1 MENLLE
7 NEMTTKFFN
16 FYGLSLAD
24 INSETTNKR
33 LVPRNKKGGKSKNWY
48 QLIVNP
54 TSTEGILAKTAVQV
68 FDPTGISSYPDV
80 YEAGKN
86 LYNNPT

>member
-24 INSETTNKR
+24 INSEITNKR
-33 LVPRNKKGGKSKNWY
+33 LIPRNKKDNKIKIKEENVGKFTDYCGGKVTQDCTDK
-48 QLIVNP
+48 
-54 TSTEGILAKTAVQV
+54 
-68 FDPTGISSYPDV
+68 
-80 YEAGKN
+80 GKKS
-86 LYNNPT
+86 NNPKIVKLTIFADNARK

>member
-33 LVPRNKKGGKSKNWY
+33 LVPRNKKGNKIKIKKENVGKFTDY
-48 QLIVNP
+48 C
-54 TSTEGILAKTAVQV
+54 G
-68 FDPTGISSYPDV
+68 
-80 YEAGKN
+80 GKVTQDCIDKGKKS
-86 LYNNPT
+86 NNPKIVKRAIFEDNARK

>member
-33 LVPRNKKGGKSKNWY
+33 LILRNKKGNKIKIKKENVGKFTDY
-48 QLIVNP
+48 C
-54 TSTEGILAKTAVQV
+54 G
-68 FDPTGISSYPDV
+68 
-80 YEAGKN
+80 GKVTQDCTDKGKKS
-86 LYNNPT
+86 NNPKLVKRAIFEDNARK

>member
-24 INSETTNKR
+24 INSETSTKKQKGNKIKIEKDNAR
-33 LVPRNKKGGKSKNWY
+33 K
-48 QLIVNP
+48 
-54 TSTEGILAKTAVQV
+54 
-68 FDPTGISSYPDV
+68 
-80 YEAGKN
+80 
-86 LYNNPT
+86 

>member
-16 FYGLSLAD
+16 FYGMSLVN

-33 LVPRNKKGGKSKNWY
+33 LVPRNKKGNKIKIKKENVGKFTDY
-48 QLIVNP
+48 R
-54 TSTEGILAKTAVQV
+54 G
-68 FDPTGISSYPDV
+68 
-80 YEAGKN
+80 GKVTHHCIN
-86 LYNNPT
+86 KGKKSNNPKIKKRAIYADKARK

>member
-16 FYGLSLAD
+16 FYWLSLSS

-33 LVPRNKKGGKSKNWY
+33 LIQRNKKGNKIKIKKENVGKFTDY
-48 QLIVNP
+48 C
-54 TSTEGILAKTAVQV
+54 G
-68 FDPTGISSYPDV
+68 
-80 YEAGKN
+80 GKVTQDCTDKGKKS
-86 LYNNPT
+86 NNPKIVKQVIFADNARK

>member
-1 MENLLE
+1 MEKLLE

-33 LVPRNKKGGKSKNWY
+33 LILRNKKGNKIKIKKENVGKFTDY
-48 QLIVNP
+48 C
-54 TSTEGILAKTAVQV
+54 G
-68 FDPTGISSYPDV
+68 
-80 YEAGKN
+80 GKVTQDCTDKGKKS
-86 LYNNPT
+86 NNPKIVKRAIFEDNARK

>member
-16 FYGLSLAD
+16 FYGLSLSS

-33 LVPRNKKGGKSKNWY
+33 LIPRNKKGNKIKIKKENVGKFTDY
-48 QLIVNP
+48 C
-54 TSTEGILAKTAVQV
+54 G
-68 FDPTGISSYPDV
+68 
-80 YEAGKN
+80 GKVTQDC
-86 LYNNPT
+86 LDKGKKSNNPKIVKQATFADNARK

>member
-33 LVPRNKKGGKSKNWY
+33 LVPRNKKV
-48 QLIVNP
+48 VNQK
-54 TSTEGILAKTAVQV
+54 I
-68 FDPTGISSYPDV
+68 GIS
-80 YEAGKN
+80 
-86 LYNNPT
+86 L

>member
-16 FYGLSLAD
+16 FYGLSLVD

-33 LVPRNKKGGKSKNWY
+33 LIPRNKKGNKIKIKKENVGKFTDY
-48 QLIVNP
+48 CGGRVTQ
-54 TSTEGILAKTAVQV
+54 
-68 FDPTGISSYPDV
+68 DCTGK
-80 YEAGKN
+80 GKKS
-86 LYNNPT
+86 NNPKIVKRAIFENNARK

>member
-33 LVPRNKKGGKSKNWY
+33 LVPRNKKGNKIKIKKENARKW
-48 QLIVNP
+48 NH
-54 TSTEGILAKTAVQV
+54 
-68 FDPTGISSYPDV
+68 
-80 YEAGKN
+80 
-86 LYNNPT
+86 